1 MDPEVETHI
10 AGLPHW
16 KEEIMALREIALS
29 CGLTEVYKWR
39 QPCYAYKDR
48 NIAILGCYK
57 DDCVIGFFKGSLLKD
72 PEGILQRPG
81 ENTQTSRVV
90 RFTDVDRIREMRSI
104 LREYLLEAVGLEESG
119 KATLEKS
126 DPAELP
132 PSEELLSAFAAD
144 PSFGDAFAALTK
156 GRQRAY
162 HMHFNAASQS
172 DTRSR
177 RIEKY
182 RDRIMKGKGMHDCMC
197 GLSKR
202 MPNCDGSHRYV

>member
-1 MDPEVETHI
+1 MDPEVEAHI
-10 AGLPHW
+10 AGLPRW
-16 KEEIMALREIALS
+16 KEEILALREIALS
-29 CGLTEVYKWR
+29 CGLNEVYKWR
-39 QPCYAYKDR
+39 QPCYAHKGR
-48 NIAILGCYK
+48 NIAILGCFK
-57 DDCVIGFFKGSLLKD
+57 DDCVIGFFKGGLLED

-90 RFTDVDRIREMRSI
+90 RFSDVEGIRQMRST
-104 LREYLLEAVGLEESG
+104 LRRYLLQAVDIEESG
-119 KATLEKS
+119 KAMLEKKE
-126 DPAELP
+126 PTELR

-144 PSFGDAFAALTK
+144 PSFGDAFAVLTK

-182 RDRIMKGKGMHDCMC
+182 RDRIMKGKGIHDCVC

-202 MPNCDGSHRYV
+202 MPNCDGSHRYA